1 MVQIVKVVAF
11 TMMLT
16 LLVMAG
22 AVEGA
27 KYLHGIAVVTR
38 PAVPGTAVWGGVTG
52 LPGKNDSCVFSSL
65 LSHPPQRPVMC

>member
-1 MVQIVKVVAF
+1 MVQVIKVVAF
-11 TMMLT
+11 TMALT

-38 PAVPGTAVWGGVTG
+38 PAVPEAAVRSSMNGQQ
-52 LPGKNDSCVFSSL
+52 DSCVISSL